1 MQWIFRRLI
10 FAGFTIIS
18 IFDAFIKMITVNK
31 TIMKKILLMAAA
43 VAMLSVS
50 SCQASGASKEAAS
63 TETQATRVTSD
74 PVLVLAKGAELPKTD
89 KLMVLDFNAVWCGP
103 CRQFAPAFEKAAE
116 DFAGKA
122 VFVSV
127 NVDSCPEVAV
137 QFGVQG
143 IPHVAFVQPDGTV
156 SSFVGT
162 DQLSNFNALVEQ
174 YLK

>member
-1 MQWIFRRLI
+1 
-10 FAGFTIIS
+10 
-18 IFDAFIKMITVNK
+18 
-31 TIMKKILLMAAA
+31 MKKIFMTCAIM
-43 VAMLSVS
+43 AMLSTTA
-50 SCQASGASKEAAS
+50 CQSKVAESGNAADAAATAET
-63 TETQATRVTSD
+63 TETVAEQ
-74 PVLVLAKGAELPKTD
+74 PVIVLAKGAALPKTD

-127 NVDSCPEVAV
+127 NVDSCPEVAE

-143 IPHVAFVQPDGTV
+143 IPHVAFVKPDGSV
-156 SSFVGT
+156 SAYVGT
-162 DQLSNFNALVEQ
+162 GELANFNALVEK